1 MKNEKTR
8 NHLEHLSAQ
17 EYLSSSLLH
26 PSGSVNCDPFGQQQI
41 DTLGFCST
49 ILMFLFTNREIEF
62 DLIYLYL
69 VLSS

>member
-41 DTLGFCST
+41 DTLGFFSA
-49 ILMFLFTNREIEF
+49 ILIFTNREIEL

-69 VLSS
+69 VLLS